1 MNLIF
6 KNKFDLLKL
15 AQNLPILYLK
25 ILYNIYKI
33 LRLKTLVD
41 FMRL

>member
-6 KNKFDLLKL
+6 KNKFNFLNL